1 MRHTQCVGCLF
12 LWVAHVWSLFLWTN
26 EMHFPLDNSVCQFKT
41 TCPLNN
47 LDAITCQ
54 LMRCIFSLNNS
65 VCQVATTCPLVQV
78 IKSIFPLASC
88 QQYWRWLT
96 GRLYWLLQ
104 DEISVENGLP
114 VVLLGSRV
122 IVPETLRGNILQQIH
137 RGHFGKEKC
146 KLRAKSCVYWPSIY
160 RQIESF
166 INSRSMC
173 QKH

>member
-1 MRHTQCVGCLF
+1 MFDLCFC
-12 LWVAHVWSLFLWTN
+12 
-26 EMHFPLDNSVCQFKT
+26 E
-41 TCPLNN
+41 
-47 LDAITCQ
+47 
-54 LMRCIFSLNNS
+54 LMRCIFHSTILSVSSRQLVTRQFRCHRLSAHEMHFSLDNS